1 MIANRKSSVK
11 QKSNKNN
18 IVGSLDVIK
27 TAGELSLQKGLDFD
41 VVIKALESAIEA
53 VAHQKYG
60 SKSKL

>member
-27 TAGELSLQKGLDFD
+27 TAGELSL
-41 VVIKALESAIEA
+41 
-53 VAHQKYG
+53 
-60 SKSKL
+60 

>member
-41 VVIKALESAIEA
+41 VVIKALESLSLIHISEPTRP
-53 VAHQKYG
+53 Y
-60 SKSKL
+60 